1 MALEALFHVLSAC
14 DTHRFQLWSAVS
26 QNVFL
31 SFELRLTMP
40 LYRHVMVTTT
50 AKFPSETQTGAA
62 YTSETENTYIFITYI
77 GTHVEEI
84 CQLTKS
90 RNGTKM

>member
-1 MALEALFHVLSAC
+1 
-14 DTHRFQLWSAVS
+14 
-26 QNVFL
+26 
-31 SFELRLTMP
+31 MP